1 MKQEDLVSPIKGWV
15 TMEQFAPDGTRV
27 SFEKS
32 NTFTLAG
39 ATLIAKAFAGEAAD
53 METYSI
59 VTSAGGPRIS
69 DCDGTAGFTGSPAPT
84 ADSSIYRQGLA
95 SLSIT
100 TSGPSTTNT
109 VANGTS
115 VASTTAPSGSGI
127 EFSMRIEATA
137 RVSLGSSELRI
148 YCNAG
153 TADYYKVTLA
163 DVETL
168 TGTAFADTT
177 WKVSRIPIADF
188 TTGAGTPS
196 WSAVTGLGV
205 FVTSTAT
212 GAPTIYLD
220 NVFIYRGDLDTAN
233 TATTVPNAL
242 ATTVI
247 TDRSRSSRT
256 TTSRALYGANEL
268 VGETVYLAGLYG
280 DTGSTLIGITSV
292 SAGVYKAI
300 GNTLLVTWALTAQ
313 GG

>member
-1 MKQEDLVSPIKGWV
+1 MKQDDVVSPIRGWV
-15 TMEQFAPDGTRV
+15 TMEQFAPDGTLV

-39 ATLIAKAFAGEAAD
+39 ATLIAKAFAGETAD

-59 VTSAGGPRIS
+59 ATSSGGPRIS
-69 DCDGTAGFTGSPAPT
+69 DCDGTAGFSGSPAPT
-84 ADSSIYRQGLA
+84 ANSTIYRQGLA
-95 SLSIT
+95 SLAIT

-148 YCNAG
+148 YCNGG

-163 DVETL
+163 DVQTL
-168 TGTAFADTT
+168 TGTSFADAT
-177 WKVSRIPIADF
+177 WKVSRVPIADF
-188 TTGAGTPS
+188 STGAGTPS

-220 NVFIYRGDLDTAN
+220 NVFVYRGDLDTAN
-233 TATTVPNAL
+233 TATSVPNAL

-247 TDRSRSSRT
+247 TDRSRSTRT

-268 VGETVYLAGLYG
+268 VGETVYLAGLYA
-280 DTGSTLIGITSV
+280 DAGSTLIGITSV

>member
-1 MKQEDLVSPIKGWV
+1 MERQDLIAPIKGWV
-15 TMEQFAPDGTRV
+15 TLEQFAPDGTRV
-27 SFEKS
+27 SYEKS

-59 VTSAGGPRIS
+59 VTSSGGPRIS

-84 ADSSIYRQGLA
+84 ANSSIYRQGLA

-100 TSGPSTTNT
+100 TSGPSTTND
-109 VANGTS
+109 VANATA
-115 VASTTAPSGSGI
+115 VASTSVPTGSGI

-137 RVSLGSSELRI
+137 RVSMGSSELRI
-148 YCNAG
+148 YCNGG
-153 TADYYKVTLA
+153 TADYYKVTFA
-163 DVETL
+163 SIQTL
-168 TGTAFADTT
+168 TGTDFADTS

-188 TTGAGTPS
+188 STGAGTPS

-205 FVTSTAT
+205 FVTSTAS

-220 NVFIYRGDLDTAN
+220 NVFVYRGDIDTSNA
-233 TATTVPNAL
+233 ATSVPNAL
-242 ATTVI
+242 ATTII
-247 TDRSRSSRT
+247 TDRSRSTRT

-280 DTGSTLIGITSV
+280 DTGSTLIGITSI